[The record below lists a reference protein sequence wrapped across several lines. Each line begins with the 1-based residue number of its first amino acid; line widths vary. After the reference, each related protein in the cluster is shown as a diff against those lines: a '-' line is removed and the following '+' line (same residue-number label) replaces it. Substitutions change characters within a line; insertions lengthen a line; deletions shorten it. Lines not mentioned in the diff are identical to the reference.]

1 MPLALTTRHR
11 HLDRRGKPVRL
22 TAQLPSYGRD
32 GLLPDLAQSVAFA
45 HPRIIAFEP
54 SPRPFAGLKEL
65 YGGHAN
71 VRLENVALADR
82 EGTATFHVTRD
93 YSVNDS
99 LLDPVWN
106 ANAHDIEVLVQT
118 VDGYC
123 EREHIQSVDLLK
135 IDTQGNDLNVLRGAS
150 RMLDARLISL
160 YLVEVMFVPM
170 YAGQPTLADFLA
182 FAEEHNYRLMGLYE
196 QTYVRNRL
204 GYLNACFEQAN

>member
-1 MPLALTTRHR
+1 M
-11 HLDRRGKPVRL
+11 
-22 TAQLPSYGRD
+22 
-32 GLLPDLAQSVAFA
+32 
-45 HPRIIAFEP
+45 
-54 SPRPFAGLKEL
+54 KEL

-182 FAEEHNYRLMGLYE
+182 FAEEHNERAGHELSVCLWRVGPVDVPCSPHWKPLRRVGGVI
-196 QTYVRNRL
+196 TS
-204 GYLNACFEQAN
+204 A